1 MDLAS
6 LNGPQ
11 REGVTH
17 PGGPLLLLAGAGSG
31 KTRVLTLRIARL
43 ILEEQVP
50 PDRILAL
57 TFTNKAA
64 REMRSRIRD
73 LLGSGPQ
80 GLWAGTFHAIATRI
94 LRAEP
99 AATERVLGIRP
110 GFVIFDEADSRALL
124 KRTLADLE
132 LDPKEHQPPALAAEI
147 SLAQAEARAPDGG
160 LGLVHER
167 YQALARESNGIDFDG
182 LLTGL
187 ARLLREDGEVAERWG
202 ERFTHVLVDE
212 YQDTNRAQYELL
224 RLLTRRHG
232 NLTVVGDDDQSVY
245 GFRGADV
252 RNLLDFRRDHPG
264 ARIVKLE
271 QNYRSTQAI
280 LDVAHGVISQN
291 SERMPKRLWSDRG
304 DGYLPRLLLAPDDQT
319 EAAYLATEILR
330 LRDEAGWSLSD
341 QAVLF
346 RTNAQS
352 RPYERALVE
361 RRIPYHL
368 VGGLKFW
375 DRREIKDTVAYL
387 RFACNPR
394 DAVAFD
400 RIANVPRRG
409 ISERTAQAAIQAAGE
424 GGESILEVC
433 RRPEQVSVR
442 APAQQALAGFAATV
456 APIVHETRSRRP
468 GELVQLVIRY
478 ANLADYY
485 EDGSPGAGARLD
497 NLAELRDLAG
507 DYDRLPAPNGL
518 ERMLTDI
525 ALISDA
531 DDAGGTRDEV
541 TLITLHMAKGL
552 EYPVVFL
559 TGLEDKV
566 LPHER
571 ALEEPGGLEEE
582 RRLCY
587 VGMTRA
593 QKRLYLTSA
602 SERTIFNRTLRL
614 SPSRFLSDIP
624 PDRLEL
630 VALKGHRSQALAAR
644 VRAAAQRAG

>member
-31 KTRVLTLRIARL
+31 KTRVLTMRIARL
-43 ILEEQVP
+43 ILEDQVP

-64 REMRSRIRD
+64 REMRSRIRN
-73 LLGSGPQ
+73 LLGGAPQ

-132 LDPKEHQPPALAAEI
+132 LDPKEHQPPALAVAM
-147 SLAQAEARAPDGG
+147 SLAQAEARAPEGG

-167 YQALARESNGIDFDG
+167 YQVLARESNGIDFDG

-187 ARLLREDGEVAERWG
+187 ARVLREDGEAGERWG
-202 ERFTHVLVDE
+202 ERFTDVLVDE

-224 RLLTRRHG
+224 TLLTRRHK

-291 SERMPKRLWSDRG
+291 AERMPKRLWSDRG

-319 EAAYLATEILR
+319 EAAYLASEILR
-330 LRDEAGWSLSD
+330 LRDEAGWSLTD
-341 QAVLF
+341 QAILF

-352 RPYERALVE
+352 RPYERALLE
-361 RRIPYHL
+361 RRIPYHV

-387 RFACNPR
+387 RFASNPR

-409 ISERTAQAAIQAAGE
+409 ISERTA
-424 GGESILEVC
+424 
-433 RRPEQVSVR
+433 
-442 APAQQALAGFAATV
+442 
-456 APIVHETRSRRP
+456 
-468 GELVQLVIRY
+468 
-478 ANLADYY
+478 
-485 EDGSPGAGARLD
+485 
-497 NLAELRDLAG
+497 
-507 DYDRLPAPNGL
+507 
-518 ERMLTDI
+518 
-525 ALISDA
+525 
-531 DDAGGTRDEV
+531 
-541 TLITLHMAKGL
+541 
-552 EYPVVFL
+552 
-559 TGLEDKV
+559 
-566 LPHER
+566 
-571 ALEEPGGLEEE
+571 
-582 RRLCY
+582 
-587 VGMTRA
+587 
-593 QKRLYLTSA
+593 
-602 SERTIFNRTLRL
+602 
-614 SPSRFLSDIP
+614 
-624 PDRLEL
+624 
-630 VALKGHRSQALAAR
+630 
-644 VRAAAQRAG
+644 